1 MSYISTI
8 QKNSIIKMKK
18 KIVGICHIQISFA
31 SLKFRLTVPIMG
43 PVSVGRKTFNRDVY
57 TLAGKAV

>member
-1 MSYISTI
+1 
-8 QKNSIIKMKK
+8 MKK

>member
-1 MSYISTI
+1 M
-8 QKNSIIKMKK
+8 
-18 KIVGICHIQISFA
+18 VEICHKQFSFT
-31 SLKFRLTVPIMG
+31 SLKFRLTVPIKG